1 MGYSG
6 QTPPGGFCST
16 GTIENE
22 QWLGFIA
29 YDTVATF
36 TLNAINCANGNGVQ
50 LAIYTSCNSAPVACY
65 PGATG
70 GAAVPINLT
79 VSMTPGVNYFLMID
93 GFAGDQCSF
102 SLTVNPASA
111 VSAPTVGPTGP
122 LSGPAGVC
130 PGGSFTFSIPPVSG
144 AGYYQWNAPPGWLID
159 GQAPPVYRIAP
170 TGHSVQVTPDGTA
183 GDICVQP
190 LNSFYQGTQVCQ
202 SVGIVPP
209 INTTTLQVNGF
220 SGSCLL
226 TGGLP
231 QMNGSNYAGVVMALQ
246 GNPAVTATLTQAPF
260 THGDTVYFTAP
271 QPGVYQ
277 LIATDANGC
286 SSAATVVVSN
296 NTGGTAGQ
304 SAGGCWQ
311 WQNPLPQGNALYTV
325 YFADEQTGWTVGNKG
340 TILKTADGGQTW
352 ATQVSGTG
360 SHLIGV
366 VFAADKQTGWASGY
380 DGVILKTVDGGET
393 WIRQPSGT
401 TKHLNYIWFVDQQTG
416 WAVGENGTILKTSDG
431 GASWIPQTSGVNE
444 YLNCVYFVDNQN
456 GWAVGA
462 LFTTL
467 RTTDGG
473 QTWSKHTSG
482 VQTLYHVYFTDSQTG
497 WASGGNGII
506 MHTTDGGQTWSPQP
520 KVTNNPLYCIHFTDS
535 QTGWASGV
543 GGTILRTLNGG
554 QTWAVQTS
562 GTVNFLSGIYSTDG
576 QTAWSVG
583 DNGVI
588 LKTTNGGTNW
598 FNLGSGI
605 TNTIESIFFADA
617 QTGWAAGAGGLILK
631 TQNGGQNW
639 FTQNSGTV
647 ASLRAV
653 YFTDPQTGWA
663 AGEGGTIVK
672 TANGGFSWAPQNT
685 PSTQAL
691 SELFFTGPQTGWA
704 AGANGTI
711 LKTPDGGLNWNLQS
725 SGASAELAAVFFA
738 DAQTGWV
745 AGAGGVILKSTDGG
759 LTWSPQTSGTTA
771 FLHDLFFADSQTG
784 WAAGANGVILKTEN
798 GGQTWTAQTSGTT
811 AQLSALY
818 FTDSQ
823 TGRVAGASGL
833 VLFTTDGG
841 QNWTIRDAGTTNAL
855 RDIWFSDAQTGWV
868 AGQNGTI
875 LHYSA
880 APPVCVSAIPLH
892 QQTAVDTLTAIAWPP
907 VSGCTDGYRL
917 SLGTTSGGSELLNQ
931 QDVGL
936 NTFYQP
942 TQPLPAGDTIFV
954 RATAYNAIGEAGGCQ
969 EYWFVTQ
976 YSVCPPPN
984 FPAPV
989 IDCADAPVLCQSLD
1003 GYCNNLGNH
1012 AIPFSPFPGCPGF
1025 TISNPSWFA
1034 FFAGSTE
1041 ITLRITP
1048 SNCGNGPQPG
1058 MQGGIYASCI
1068 AQPMDLQCLCTTAPF
1083 LLSANNFVVGQKYYL
1098 LLDGCQ
1104 YDSCDYSI
1112 EVLSGS
1118 TIATPLC
1125 VSGLNLPG
1133 HQAVNTPSST
1143 AIQWPAVSGCLSG
1156 YRLSLGL
1163 TPGGA
1168 ELLNNLTVTDTFYQ
1182 PAQPLPAGDTVYVRI
1197 VPFSQTGNATGCE
1210 EYWFVTE
1217 SNCLVVNTTADSGP
1231 GSLREAIN
1239 CANANPGPDTI
1250 RFNIPGVGPHVI
1262 FLKSVLPDIGDAS
1275 TVINGTTQPGYFLGI
1290 ITINGDSLANEPL
1303 IRITGSNCTIKG
1315 LHLKNSNYGNGVDG
1329 IRVVF
1334 AGGTQI
1340 VSNLITTCRMGIV
1353 IGNGAGS
1360 AFVEGNIIGTDTSG
1374 MNNLGMSLHG
1384 ISCLISSNNNVIR
1397 RNLIAY
1403 NNWTGLNIN
1412 QNSHQN
1418 RISQNILYCNGN
1430 TSLPAIYL
1438 DNGNQNYPVPTIL
1451 LAGLT
1456 QITGSS
1462 NPGDTIEVFINNDTG
1477 CAGEPCQ
1484 GKIFLGTAVANA
1496 SGKWI
1501 LSAPF
1506 EAPLLIGGM
1515 VTATATD
1522 SNNNTSAFAGCVSVT
1537 CPLTPPACA
1546 HPDSA
1551 LFNGLVA
1558 WLPFDGHVCDVSGNN
1573 NNGTANGGFSYTTD
1587 RFGNPG
1593 GAGNFNAANSY
1604 VAAPS
1609 SNSLNSPTTS
1619 ITLAGWAKAN
1629 LPVPQLHG
1637 FLTKISDFSIQ
1648 YRMGV
1653 APDADNPA
1661 KTNFYFGTDFN
1672 STLAELTGDFNAQ
1685 QWNHYAVT
1693 WNGTEV
1699 RFFLNGTQ
1707 VGTANPFSGT
1717 IVPSTSTN
1725 LEIGRDI
1732 HGGDEWT
1739 DGALDDLRVY
1749 NRALSPNEVKLLAG
1763 IYAEVSDTLVCSG
1776 ETVTLSSTIPNA
1788 NNYTWW
1794 HLESNAIAGTS
1805 ATATAAVSADATFEL
1820 TAAVDTCTFKDT
1832 VYVKVDPLAQNFT
1845 GLGPDIVLCESRPVQ
1860 FTVSTP
1866 PGCNGCTFLWNDGET
1881 DTILTATPTGST
1893 LYAVTVTN
1901 AAGCTV
1907 ADSVLVTI
1915 DNQSIN
1921 CGLVALYRFDGDAK
1935 DASGNNNHG
1944 TPTGSF
1950 NWSRD
1955 RFGNCESAI
1964 HLNGIFQKGWVKV
1977 PNSPTLQF
1985 NAAKQMTAALWV
1997 ELDALA
2003 GMSGFGNYAPNGVH
2017 ILLAKA
2023 GDGIA
2028 TPDGFY
2034 QNLNG
2039 VNGDLWYSGG
2049 SSSGTMNIS
2058 ASVHPN
2064 YSKTWKHLALV
2075 ISPDSIKLYVD
2086 GILTAQ
2092 NVSNTD
2098 FSAADAEDLYLGIMG
2113 GPGAAQ
2119 PYWYPLQGS
2128 LDDVRLYNRAL
2139 SAAEINQLF
2148 QLPNPGPEVTIEP
2161 EMPVICSGDT
2171 ITLTASGG
2179 GSYQW
2184 SDGGPAT
2191 AQWAIAPLTNKT
2203 YTVSVTDA
2211 EGCTRVDSVRVSLDT
2226 NCGLIAHY
2234 PLDGNAQDSS
2244 GNNHHGAPFKTVGA
2258 EDRFGN
2264 CGQALGFYQCAGDLV
2279 SGTDGSHVILP
2290 DLIRDTMPA
2299 FSITLWVKDDSLCYS
2314 HGEAYIFFG
2323 NENPGNNPSGKRSV
2337 QIAHYGNAGP
2347 VDSLYWTVSK
2357 SAIVTAPFL
2366 PSDRN
2371 RFVFYGLVY
2380 ENGVLKAYKDNQLV
2394 GQATGQVSMDS
2405 GGSGLARHWWTS
2417 SSTRFIGEIDDV
2429 RIYNRALSPAEISD
2443 LYNLPGSGPNL
2454 PAAALSAAKTSLCPG
2469 ESVALRAAPVKP
2481 GFTYAWYRDGNLL
2494 SGATDTAYVA
2504 TQPGVYQVRV
2514 SDAAGCDSLSAPL
2527 TLTVAMAVT
2536 AAIATPNGSVLT
2548 CAQPALTLQASGGDT
2563 YAWSGNLGANA
2574 AATVTAPGSYSV
2586 TVTNSTTGC
2595 SATATATVSQNTSI
2609 PNAAATGGVLTCADP
2624 VTILFGSSTTPG
2636 ATYAWTGPNG
2646 FVFNGPNPPV
2656 NTVGAY
2662 TLTVTDPANGCKA
2675 TATATAVGDNSLP
2688 QAAITAPAGTQL
2700 NCTNTALTL
2709 QAPAPG
2715 GYAYE
2720 WSGGLGNG
2728 ASATVTQPGA
2738 YTVTVTNQANG
2749 CTATS
2754 SVTVTQSSA
2763 QPNVSASG
2771 GQLTCAQTFVILNG
2785 ASTTPG
2791 VTFLWNGPNG
2801 FSAAQAKPPVN
2812 VAGTYTL
2819 TVTNPQNGCSATTTA
2834 VVTQNSALPAVTLAT
2849 PNGTTVTCA
2858 QPFVSL
2864 QASAPGQVTYA
2875 WSGPG
2880 GFTFSGPNPPVTAGG
2895 TYVVTVTNTTNG
2907 CTNMASA
2914 TVTLNNTP
2922 PAAAI
2927 NLPNGA
2933 QLTCAQPTV
2942 VLEVLGGDSQSWAG
2956 PNGFTFS
2963 GPAPTVNTPGI
2974 YTVTVTNASNACTAA
2989 INVTV
2994 TQNKTLPNAVAAGGA
3009 ITCLQPSVDLV
3020 GISATPGATWLWSGP
3035 GGFTSSQQNPTVN
3048 MGGTYVLTVTNP
3060 LNGCTAT
3067 ATATVQQNQTPPA
3080 VALTLPNGNQL
3091 TCAQPAVVLQ
3101 ASAPGPMAYAWS
3113 GPAGFSFNGPT
3124 PAVNAAGIY
3133 TVTVTNQVS
3142 GCTAT
3147 ATAAVSENKI
3157 PPAAAIAT
3165 PGGQSI
3171 TCVQPLVTLQ
3181 GSGGGTYAWAGPNG
3195 YQFSGPNAAVNV
3207 AGTYTLTVTNPANG
3221 CTATA
3226 TTAVSE
3232 NKTPPAATVSP
3243 ANAQLTCGQ
3252 PSAPLQAGGGGSY
3265 SWAGPN
3271 GFSFLGPN
3279 PQVTA
3284 AGVYTVTVSNPLNGC
3299 TATATVTV
3307 SANQTPPDVNA
3318 AGGQLSCQTGAVI
3331 LPGGS
3336 NTPGATFVWTGPG
3349 GFTFNGPTPAVT
3361 LPGVYTLTV
3370 TNPQNNCTAMRQ
3382 VTVTPAPVLSPQ
3394 VSGSTQLCPGG
3405 ARTLTAAPGFS
3416 TYLWST
3422 GANTPAITV
3431 SQTGAYTVSVTD
3443 AAQCT
3448 GSTTVI
3454 VTLAVPP
3461 APVIAG
3467 PNKLCDGSSITLD
3480 AGNGYAQYAW
3490 STGQN
3495 TQTIAVSV
3503 ASTYSV
3509 TVTDANG
3516 CTGTAATTIGL
3527 VAAPNPGAGSNSPLC
3542 AGEQLKLF
3550 AGSGASWKY
3559 AWLGPAGYNSQQQN
3573 PVRNNA
3579 TAAMSGLYRLTVT
3592 DNNNCTGTASVAVEV
3607 SSDYL
3612 TETDTV
3618 VCAGNTLLNGK
3629 PVKNDTTIQRL
3640 YQSVAGC
3647 DSLVILDVT
3656 VVGEN
3661 SIRAAPDYTVLLGD
3675 ETSITINVT
3684 ANDTLRA
3691 NWTLGIAQPP
3701 GNGTAQALNRDEIRY
3716 TRTQGAGPDVFQY
3729 LLCAADYCPD
3739 LCDTASVYVRVLD
3752 GDSKTN
3758 AFAPE
3763 SEYVENRVFDPLTE
3777 LNAGADPGNEILPD
3791 DLIFVVF
3798 NRWGEI
3804 VHEASPYEAWDGR
3817 QNKRILPQGAY
3828 YFRLYLARG
3837 DERELLRE
3845 GAVYLLR

>member
-1 MGYSG
+1 MQRHSWMLLCLLFTLVIQSLSVAQGTQYDKFIFQVTTDQGVREFYKGECGWGYSNFG
-6 QTPPGGFCST
+6 GSITPDICG
-16 GTIENE
+16 ELV
-22 QWLGFIA
+22 WA
-29 YDTVATF
+29 YDITPDSIVCDTVTMNLTGKWALIRRGTC
-36 TLNAINCANGNGVQ
+36 TYRTKVYYAQQA
-50 LAIYTSCNSAPVACY
+50 
-65 PGATG
+65 GATG
-70 GAAVPINLT
+70 VIIVNSDTNPSDSPCTVIN
-79 VSMTPGVNYFLMID
+79 MADD
-93 GFAGDQCSF
+93 GMGNLINIPCIFVCHEAGDYIDAGIQSGQPVRGCF
-102 SLTVNPASA
+102 ILPPCIEWQKTIGGNGNDVLQSLQQTNDGGYILGGYSDSNMNGDKTENGLGGEDYWVVKLNNTGDIEWQNTLGGSKNDRLHVVDQMPDGDYMLGGYSASDI
-111 VSAPTVGPTGP
+111 SGDKTENTVGFNPLYDFWVIRANSDGNIVWQNTIGGNGPDAFFTDGKRTEDGGYIIGGPSGSLISGDKTENSLGTYDYWVLKLNGLGNIEWQNTLNGNDWDILRSVEQTMDGGYIIGGWSRSGIGADKTDSNRGGFDYWVVKLNSTGNIQWQKTIGGNGDDQLNDIYQTNDGGYILGGESNSNIGGEKTENSRGLYDYWVVK
-122 LSGPAGVC
+122 LSA
-130 PGGSFTFSIPPVSG
+130 
-144 AGYYQWNAPPGWLID
+144 
-159 GQAPPVYRIAP
+159 
-170 TGHSVQVTPDGTA
+170 A
-183 GDICVQP
+183 GDIEWQNTVGGSGEDY
-190 LNSFYQGTQVCQ
+190 LN
-202 SVGIVPP
+202 
-209 INTTTLQVNGF
+209 TLQQTTDGGYLLGGNSNSNI
-220 SGSCLL
+220 SGDKTENSR
-226 TGGLP
+226 GGGDYWLVKLNP
-231 QMNGSNYAGVVMALQ
+231 QGDILWQKTIGGSNGDALQ
-246 GNPAVTATLTQAPF
+246 S
-260 THGDTVYFTAP
+260 
-271 QPGVYQ
+271 
-277 LIATDANGC
+277 I
-286 SSAATVVVSN
+286 
-296 NTGGTAGQ
+296 
-304 SAGGCWQ
+304 WQ
-311 WQNPLPQGNALYTV
+311 
-325 YFADEQTGWTVGNKG
+325 
-340 TILKTADGGQTW
+340 TADGGIMLGGHSNSN
-352 ATQVSGTG
+352 AGFEKS
-360 SHLIGV
+360 
-366 VFAADKQTGWASGY
+366 ADSRGMNDYW
-380 DGVILKTVDGGET
+380 
-393 WIRQPSGT
+393 
-401 TKHLNYIWFVDQQTG
+401 
-416 WAVGENGTILKTSDG
+416 
-431 GASWIPQTSGVNE
+431 
-444 YLNCVYFVDNQN
+444 
-456 GWAVGA
+456 
-462 LFTTL
+462 
-467 RTTDGG
+467 
-473 QTWSKHTSG
+473 
-482 VQTLYHVYFTDSQTG
+482 
-497 WASGGNGII
+497 
-506 MHTTDGGQTWSPQP
+506 
-520 KVTNNPLYCIHFTDS
+520 
-535 QTGWASGV
+535 
-543 GGTILRTLNGG
+543 
-554 QTWAVQTS
+554 
-562 GTVNFLSGIYSTDG
+562 
-576 QTAWSVG
+576 
-583 DNGVI
+583 
-588 LKTTNGGTNW
+588 
-598 FNLGSGI
+598 
-605 TNTIESIFFADA
+605 
-617 QTGWAAGAGGLILK
+617 
-631 TQNGGQNW
+631 
-639 FTQNSGTV
+639 
-647 ASLRAV
+647 
-653 YFTDPQTGWA
+653 
-663 AGEGGTIVK
+663 IVK
-672 TANGGFSWAPQNT
+672 
-685 PSTQAL
+685 L
-691 SELFFTGPQTGWA
+691 
-704 AGANGTI
+704 
-711 LKTPDGGLNWNLQS
+711 
-725 SGASAELAAVFFA
+725 
-738 DAQTGWV
+738 
-745 AGAGGVILKSTDGG
+745 
-759 LTWSPQTSGTTA
+759 
-771 FLHDLFFADSQTG
+771 
-784 WAAGANGVILKTEN
+784 
-798 GGQTWTAQTSGTT
+798 
-811 AQLSALY
+811 
-818 FTDSQ
+818 
-823 TGRVAGASGL
+823 
-833 VLFTTDGG
+833 
-841 QNWTIRDAGTTNAL
+841 
-855 RDIWFSDAQTGWV
+855 
-868 AGQNGTI
+868 
-875 LHYSA
+875 
-880 APPVCVSAIPLH
+880 APPVQPPSCQSVLAQPVANS
-892 QQTAVDTLTAIAWPP
+892 TAVPVTTALHWTP
-907 VSGCTDGYRL
+907 VAGCVDGYRL
-917 SLGTTSGGSELLNQ
+917 SLGTTSGGAELLSNII
-931 QDVGL
+931 VPES
-936 NTFYQP
+936 FYQP
-942 TQPLPAGDTIFV
+942 SQPLPAGDTVFV
-954 RATAYNAIGEAGGCQ
+954 RIVPVNAAGQATGCE

-976 YSVCPPPN
+976 DSIKICPPLT
-984 FPAPV
+984 FPAPA
-989 IDCADAPVLCQSLD
+989 IDCADAPVLCQDLD
-1003 GYCNNLGNH
+1003 GYCNNLGDH
-1012 AIPFSPFPGCPGF
+1012 AIPLSPFPACPGGF

-1048 SNCGNGPQPG
+1048 SNCSNGPQPG

-1068 AQPMDLQCLCTTAPF
+1068 AQPMDLQCPCTTAPF

-1143 AIQWPAVSGCLSG
+1143 AIQWLAASGCLAG

-1197 VPFSQTGNATGCE
+1197 VPFNQTGNATGCE

-1217 SNCLVVNTTADSGP
+1217 SNCLTVTTTADSGP

-1290 ITINGDSLANEPL
+1290 ITINGDSLANVPL

-1451 LAGLT
+1451 LAGPT

-1462 NPGDTIEVFINNDTG
+1462 NPGDTIEVFINDDTG
-1477 CAGEPCQ
+1477 CAGKPCQ

-1496 SGKWI
+1496 SGQWI

-1506 EAPLLIGGM
+1506 EAPLLTGGM

-1522 SNNNTSAFAGCVSVT
+1522 SNSNTSAFAGCVSAT

-1546 HPDSA
+1546 HPDST

-1593 GAGNFNAANSY
+1593 GAGNFNATNSY

-1609 SNSLNSPTTS
+1609 SSSLNSPTTS

-1629 LPVPQLHG
+1629 LPVPELHG
-1637 FLTKISDFSIQ
+1637 FLTKISASIVQ

-1653 APDADNPA
+1653 APDAFDHS
-1661 KTNFYFGTDFN
+1661 KTNFYFGTNFGN
-1672 STLAELTGDFNAQ
+1672 TLVTLAGNYNAQ
-1685 QWNHYAVT
+1685 IWNHYAVT
-1693 WNGTEV
+1693 WNGNEV
-1699 RFFLNGTQ
+1699 RFYLNGRQ
-1707 VGTANPFSGT
+1707 VGAAIPLPGT
-1717 IVPSTSTN
+1717 IAAFGSTK
-1725 LEIGRDI
+1725 LEIGRDV
-1732 HGGDEWT
+1732 HSATEWT

-1749 NRALSPNEVKLLAG
+1749 NRALTPNEVKLLAG
-1763 IYAEVSDTLVCSG
+1763 IYAEVSDTLVCSS

-1788 NNYTWW
+1788 NNYTWR

-1860 FTVSTP
+1860 FAVGTP
-1866 PGCNGCTFLWNDGET
+1866 PGCNGCTVLWSDGET

-1893 LYAVTVTN
+1893 IYAVTVTN

-1915 DNQSIN
+1915 DSQSIN

-2039 VNGDLWYSGG
+2039 VNGDMWYSGG

-2058 ASVHPN
+2058 ASIHPN
-2064 YSKTWKHLALV
+2064 YSKTWKHLALA

-2098 FSAADAEDLYLGIMG
+2098 FSSADAEDLYLGIMG
-2113 GPGAAQ
+2113 GPGASQ

-2148 QLPNPGPEVTIEP
+2148 QLPNPGPEVTIQP

-2184 SDGGPAT
+2184 SDGGPTT
-2191 AQWAIAPLTNKT
+2191 AQWTIAPMTNKT

-2211 EGCTRVDSVRVSLDT
+2211 EGCTRVDSVTVTVQSPLD
-2226 NCGLIAHY
+2226 CDLVAHY
-2234 PLDGNAQDSS
+2234 KLDGDAQDAS
-2244 GNNHHGAPFKTVGA
+2244 GNDAHGKNNGA
-2258 EDRFGN
+2258 IGSKDRFGN
-2264 CGQALGFYQCAGDLV
+2264 CGRAMEFNGQNAYMDGFPKNVGNLTNAGTV
-2279 SGTDGSHVILP
+2279 SFWMYADVWNFNNGERWPIQKDSI
-2290 DLIRDTMPA
+2290 DFWWFIIRG
-2299 FSITLWVKDDSLCYS
+2299 DSLQFAVNYKQ
-2314 HGEAYIFFG
+2314 F
-2323 NENPGNNPSGKRSV
+2323 PSLYGAGKTIHKSE
-2337 QIAHYGNAGP
+2337 IADKWVHLAFTKDSNVVKLYLNGVIVSEFVAPFNYTLISNISIGMGR
-2347 VDSLYWTVSK
+2347 SLYWK
-2357 SAIVTAPFL
+2357 NYYF
-2366 PSDRN
+2366 
-2371 RFVFYGLVY
+2371 
-2380 ENGVLKAYKDNQLV
+2380 K
-2394 GQATGQVSMDS
+2394 
-2405 GGSGLARHWWTS
+2405 GSL
-2417 SSTRFIGEIDDV
+2417 DDV
-2429 RIYNRALSPAEISD
+2429 RIYNRALSPAEIND
-2443 LYNLPGSGPNL
+2443 LYNLSGSGPNL

-2469 ESVALRAAPVKP
+2469 ESVALRAAPVKA

-2504 TQPGVYQVRV
+2504 TQPGAYQVRV

-2527 TLTVAMAVT
+2527 TLTAATAVT

-2548 CAQPALTLQASGGDT
+2548 CAQPALPLQASGGDT

-2609 PNAAATGGVLTCADP
+2609 PNVAATGGVLTCADP
-2624 VTILFGSSTTPG
+2624 VTFLTGSSTTPG
-2636 ATYAWTGPNG
+2636 VTYAWTGPNG

-2688 QAAITAPAGTQL
+2688 QAAITAPSGTQL

-2728 ASATVTQPGA
+2728 VSATVTQPGA

-2763 QPNVSASG
+2763 QPNISASG
-2771 GQLTCAQTFVILNG
+2771 GQLTCAQAFVILNG

-2819 TVTNPQNGCSATTTA
+2819 TVTNPQNGCSATATA
-2834 VVTQNSALPAVTLAT
+2834 VVTQNSALPAITLAT

-2864 QASAPGQVTYA
+2864 QANAPGQITYA

-2895 TYVVTVTNTTNG
+2895 TYVVTVTNTSNG
-2907 CTNMASA
+2907 CSNTASA

-2933 QLTCAQPTV
+2933 QLTCATPQV
-2942 VLEVLGGDSQSWAG
+2942 VLEVLGGDSQQWAG
-2956 PNGFTFS
+2956 PNGFSFS

-3020 GISATPGATWLWSGP
+3020 GISATPGATWSWSGP
-3035 GGFTSSQQNPTVN
+3035 GGFTSTQQNPTVN

-3080 VALTLPNGNQL
+3080 IALTLPNGNQL
-3091 TCAQPAVVLQ
+3091 TCAQPAIVLQ

-3113 GPAGFSFNGPT
+3113 GPAGFSFNGPN

-3147 ATAAVSENKI
+3147 ATAAVSENKT

-3226 TTAVSE
+3226 TAAVSE
-3232 NKTPPAATVSP
+3232 NKTPPLATVSP

-3265 SWAGPN
+3265 SWSGPN

-3331 LPGGS
+3331 LLGGT
-3336 NTPGATFVWTGPG
+3336 NTPGATFAWTGPG

-3370 TNPQNNCTAMRQ
+3370 TNPQNNCTATRQ

-3394 VSGSTQLCPGG
+3394 VSGFTQLCPGG

-3443 AAQCT
+3443 AAQCA

-3495 TQTIAVSV
+3495 TQTITVNV
-3503 ASTYSV
+3503 AGTYSV

-3550 AGSGASWKY
+3550 AGSGAGWKY

-3579 TAAMSGLYRLTVT
+3579 TAAMSGLYLLTVT

-3607 SSDYL
+3607 SLDYL

-3640 YQSVAGC
+3640 YPSVAGC

-3777 LNAGADPGNEILPD
+3777 LNAGADPGNEILPG